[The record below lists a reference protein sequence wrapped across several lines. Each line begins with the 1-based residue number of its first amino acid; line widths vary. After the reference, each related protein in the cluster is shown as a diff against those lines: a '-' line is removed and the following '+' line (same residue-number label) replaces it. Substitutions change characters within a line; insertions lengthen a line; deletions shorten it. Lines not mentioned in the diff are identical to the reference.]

1 MVQWSYEVFQLTQGM
16 RVWRH
21 FAPNRKWKYAD
32 TLHMFKVKG
41 SKVKVTL
48 QLKVSAVKR
57 YKSGRDIVWS
67 ISNLAWAFP
76 ENDCH
81 VVGRPQVAIHSQL
94 PHFLFAISV
103 QIIATLTQEML
114 WGTVES
120 DFVHLQWQLAQSSPE
135 GHLEQ
140 QYVHCRTNRMR
151 NFAVRLMNNYYWQLK
166 SIKSMP

>member
-1 MVQWSYEVFQLTQGM
+1 
-16 RVWRH
+16 
-21 FAPNRKWKYAD
+21 
-32 TLHMFKVKG
+32 MFKVKG

-120 DFVHLQWQLAQSSPE
+120 DFVHLQ
-135 GHLEQ
+135 
-140 QYVHCRTNRMR
+140 
-151 NFAVRLMNNYYWQLK
+151 
-166 SIKSMP
+166 